1 MVNVSLHTSNVY
13 KTNNNISDLNEV
25 NNTNIKE
32 WRISLQWLVDV
43 AKLDLTTPGQ
53 IEPMQG
59 QIEPNIGKFRKT
71 HNTISL
77 RQGTFGAHLWL
88 AIILS
93 AILDVSHYKDH
104 KIAIKTLQLK
114 IRTWNKNEHPQ
125 VGWSFTFIFTFT
137 CWPSWMVSITK
148 NQKIGCHGCTIKE
161 IWKKTQC
168 KIELSRWKVRFN
180 PCKVRFNSHKV
191 RFKSWVL
198 SQGMTNWFKIG
209 LDHTKLDLESK
220 SYKVRFNSCKVTFYH
235 MKLHLTNAKLDWIH
249 SKLGKLGLT
258 LVKLNSSHTRSDSN
272 HVRSFKIDP
281 NLVAQGFHCKSLSLT
296 VEPLQPFC
304 VFW

>member
-125 VGWSFTFIFTFT
+125 VWVKLYLYLYLYLLAILDGIHYQKS
-137 CWPSWMVSITK
+137 K
-148 NQKIGCHGCTIKE
+148 NWLPWLYYKRNM
-161 IWKKTQC
+161 KK
-168 KIELSRWKVRFN
+168 N
-180 PCKVRFNSHKV
+180 H
-191 RFKSWVL
+191 
-198 SQGMTNWFKIG
+198 
-209 LDHTKLDLESK
+209 
-220 SYKVRFNSCKVTFYH
+220 
-235 MKLHLTNAKLDWIH
+235 NAKL
-249 SKLGKLGLT
+249 
-258 LVKLNSSHTRSDSN
+258 N
-272 HVRSFKIDP
+272 
-281 NLVAQGFHCKSLSLT
+281 
-296 VEPLQPFC
+296 
-304 VFW
+304 